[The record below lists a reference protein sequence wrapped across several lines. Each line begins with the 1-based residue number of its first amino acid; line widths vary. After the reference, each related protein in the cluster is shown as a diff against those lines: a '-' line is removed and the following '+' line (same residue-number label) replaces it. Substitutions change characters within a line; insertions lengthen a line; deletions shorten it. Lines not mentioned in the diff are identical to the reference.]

1 MFVSTRIIIAM
12 AASVASGSKTA
23 TASSAAAVVIESR
36 GSHEVSLLHEAPSSP

>member
-1 MFVSTRIIIAM
+1 MMFVSTRIIIAM

-23 TASSAAAVVIESR
+23 TASAAAVVIESR